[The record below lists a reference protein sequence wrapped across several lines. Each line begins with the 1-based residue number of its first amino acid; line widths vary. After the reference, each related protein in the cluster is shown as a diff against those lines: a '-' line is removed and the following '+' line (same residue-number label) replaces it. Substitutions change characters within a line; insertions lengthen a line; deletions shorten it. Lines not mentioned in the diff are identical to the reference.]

1 MAKKSRKEIEEWL
14 SALDSQIAKD
24 DLDANDLPKNL
35 ESIFL
40 KETGMSIN
48 EARRMVEYVTMAF
61 EGDIA
66 AMSGQGAK
74 QVAQG
79 ATWGLGDQIA
89 GIGGLFTG
97 EGYHDAQQRHKAGI
111 EEYRRVD
118 PMQAA
123 LLEAA
128 GSAVTIPAGGFALGK
143 AGLKTGGLLAQGMAH
158 ANPLVRGGASAAS
171 TAAQGMVSS
180 SGKVRALSSL
190 PTGVAGGALY
200 GADTNLGATGGGGFG
215 GVINAGL
222 YASPYGRWLAK
233 SAQNR
238 TGSITRGVPSKDA
251 DLGPGTFRSGLLERA
266 KAYIPDGKE
275 GGIDLQTPLRQTFE
289 RRTVTAADEA
299 AEAAQKIISTT
310 GRRSQIQPSPK
321 RNPTTGL
328 LEEGTE
334 VPLFDI
340 IGPGTQHWSQTSTNI
355 GKLLEL
361 PGSIKGQLDELTE
374 KVSKEAYGPLDDLFS
389 SGFRAT
395 NNNIDELNR
404 LHTGADKLTVRGVND
419 VVDGEINEL
428 RKLIFRI
435 EGNETTK
442 GLFTKANVQLRNNP
456 NATVTIR
463 KIVQGEP
470 TPAGKPGPFKVVKE
484 VKNIAKW
491 TADDVLEKS
500 DDPAYL
506 AKFLDDLGWNANKGE
521 FIPSNPG
528 QLPDLRSMQQLRN
541 TLRTK
546 AGDPGTG
553 SGGSEHARMVLAEL
567 EGVME
572 RLYPGL
578 NQADAMFRHAKILD
592 DVANLATNRSAGK
605 FNLQKIPEPMM
616 KDIDAI
622 LNPLSKPEVNVAMQ
636 NVLKYVTKD
645 ARNPKQAENI
655 TRLFKDRWVQHTI
668 IGPMQKGKEEGV
680 QAASKMVKY
689 FDSDEGR
696 ALLEGM
702 IEIPN
707 GLKSQEVRVFRQK
720 AREQLMEG
728 LRLLSLETT
737 KKEGMSLIRYALIGV
752 VGGAATVAGGSW
764 AYNLIDRP
772 NQTSGR

>member
-1 MAKKSRKEIEEWL
+1 MAKKTRKEIEEWL
-14 SALDSQIAKD
+14 AALDNQIAKD
-24 DLDANDLPKNL
+24 GLDANDLPKNL

-48 EARRMVEYVTMAF
+48 EARRMVKYDTMAF

-66 AMSGQGAK
+66 AVSGQGAK

-89 GIGGLFTG
+89 GIGGIFTG
-97 EGYHDAQQRHKAGI
+97 EGYHDAQQRYKAGI

-158 ANPLVRGGASAAS
+158 TNPLVRGGASAAS
-171 TAAQGMVSS
+171 TVAKGMVSD

-190 PTGVAGGALY
+190 PPAVTGGALY
-200 GADTNLGATGGGGFG
+200 GADTNLGATGGGLFSG
-215 GVINAGL
+215 GINSAL
-222 YASPYGRWLAK
+222 YASPYGRWVAK
-233 SAQNR
+233 AAQNR
-238 TGSITRGVPSKDA
+238 TGDLTREVPSKAA
-251 DLGPGTFRSGLLERA
+251 DLGPGTFRSGLLERM
-266 KAYIPDGKE
+266 KAYIPDGE
-275 GGIDLQTPLRQTFE
+275 RTGIDLQTPLRQIFE
-289 RRTVTAADEA
+289 RRTVAAADEG
-299 AEAAQKIISTT
+299 AEAAQKILSTT

-321 RNPTTGL
+321 TNPTTGL

-361 PGSIKGQLDELTE
+361 PGSIKGQLDEITE
-374 KVSKEAYGPLDDLFS
+374 QVSKEAYGPLDDLFR

-404 LHTGADKLTVRGVND
+404 LHTGADKLTVQGVNNTID
-419 VVDGEINEL
+419 TEIEL
-428 RKLIFRI
+428 LKRLIRET
-435 EGNETTK
+435 EGDPTTK
-442 GLFTKANVQLRNNP
+442 GLFAKANVQLANNP
-456 NATVTIR
+456 NAVINVRGAKALSPGATP
-463 KIVQGEP
+463 QPMHP
-470 TPAGKPGPFKVVKE
+470 TGLPSTGTAWRMGK
-484 VKNIAKW
+484 
-491 TADDVLEKS
+491 DVIEQS
-500 DDPAYL
+500 DDPVYL
-506 AKFLDDLGWNANKGE
+506 AKFLDDLGWDATTKKFTGT
-521 FIPSNPG
+521 S

-541 TLRTK
+541 TLRNK

-553 SGGSEHARMVLAEL
+553 SGGSEHAKLVLAKL

-578 NQADAMFRHAKILD
+578 NQADAMFRHVKILD
-592 DVANLATNRSAGK
+592 DVANLATNRSGGK
-605 FNLQKIPEPMM
+605 FNLQNIPEPMM

-622 LNPLSKPEVNVAMQ
+622 LNPLGKPEVNVALQ
-636 NVLKYVTKD
+636 NVLKYITKD
-645 ARNPKQAENI
+645 ASNPKQAENI

-680 QAASKMVKY
+680 KAASKMVKY

-696 ALLEGM
+696 ALLEEM

-707 GLKSQEVRVFRQK
+707 RANMKPQEVRVFRQK
-720 AREQLMEG
+720 AREQLMQG
-728 LRLLSLETT
+728 LRLLSLKTT
-737 KKEGMSLIRYALIGV
+737 KEKGISLIRAALL
-752 VGGAATVAGGSW
+752 GAAGAIGARYVF
-764 AYNLIDRP
+764 NLIPSDNP